1 MTLVKPKST
10 QTKLVLN
17 GKVFDLTTEEMSI
30 ISKYFNVDKNGNM
43 ECNNAK
49 MQDAEFNGGNVRL
62 YHPDKDSPSVFG
74 IYSDKTS
81 NPEERFLLWAN
92 GFSVYNYEK
101 LLISLGVGHYLVDGS
116 VADPYF
122 YLYSVDGLKN
132 IGIGPEH
139 VHLFDGTNDTY
150 VRPHEIVTPTLYQT
164 SQEKNKKNFEK
175 LDNDTALN
183 IVLDTDIYK
192 YNLKNQTDG
201 DKKHIGFVIG
211 NKYKYS
217 EEITS
222 ENNDGVDNYSMTSA
236 SYGAIQKLYSIIQDL
251 QAEIKVLKGEQ

>member
-17 GKVFDLTTEEMSI
+17 GKVFNLTTEEMSI
-30 ISKYFNVDKNGNM
+30 ISKYFNVDKDGNL

-49 MQDAEFNGGNVRL
+49 MQDAEFNGGNIRL
-62 YHPDKDSPSVFG
+62 YQPNESSLALLG

-81 NPEERFLLWAN
+81 NPERRLLLWN
-92 GFSVYNYEK
+92 DGLDIYNYET
-101 LLISLGVGHYLVDGS
+101 LLIRLRIGYYLNGS
-116 VADPYF
+116 VAGPSLS
-122 YLYSVDGLKN
+122 LYSKDGSKETRVDTEQ
-132 IGIGPEH
+132 I
-139 VHLFDGTNDTY
+139 HLFDGTNDTY
-150 VRPHEIVTPTLYQT
+150 IRSHEIVTPTLYQT

-175 LDNDTALN
+175 LDIDTALK
-183 IVLDTDIYK
+183 IILDTDIYK

-211 NKYKYS
+211 DKYKYS

-251 QAEIKVLKGEQ
+251 QAEIKELKGEQ